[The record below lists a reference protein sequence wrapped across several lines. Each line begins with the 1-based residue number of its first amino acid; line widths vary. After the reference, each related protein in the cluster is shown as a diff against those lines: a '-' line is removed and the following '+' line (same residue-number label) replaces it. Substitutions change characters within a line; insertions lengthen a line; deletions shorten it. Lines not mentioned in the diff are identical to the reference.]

1 MFAAGAR
8 CARMTTPYATAPP
21 ETPARGAIVA
31 EDSRFSITSQFCG
44 RAILR
49 PPRSAIWK
57 FGLGCT
63 AKIETAGMLAAP
75 AGAAAVAGASGN
87 TAPFFLFSA
96 VHRPF
101 FPPLSGFRFAP
112 QSLRHLPTRRRQ
124 LRRALPAPA
133 ARMIYPAAS
142 RNVACTHAPFHEP

>member
-1 MFAAGAR
+1 MFAAGAP
-8 CARMTTPYATAPP
+8 CKRMTTPYAAAPP

-63 AKIETAGMLAAP
+63 AEIETAGMLAAP

-96 VHRPF
+96 VHRPLF
-101 FPPLSGFRFAP
+101 
-112 QSLRHLPTRRRQ
+112 
-124 LRRALPAPA
+124 APA
-133 ARMIYPAAS
+133 AISFAS
-142 RNVACTHAPFHEP
+142 YACTAVACFRTSANWALSLEYCLLGQSLICP

>member
-1 MFAAGAR
+1 MFAAGGR
-8 CARMTTPYATAPP
+8 VERMTTPYATAPA
-21 ETPARGAIVA
+21 ENPARGAMVA
-31 EDSRFSITSQFCG
+31 EDCWFSRTSQFWG

-63 AKIETAGMLAAP
+63 AEIGTAGKLAAP
-75 AGAAAVAGASGN
+75 PGAAAVAGASGN

-101 FPPLSGFRFAP
+101 F
-112 QSLRHLPTRRRQ
+112 
-124 LRRALPAPA
+124 APA
-133 ARMIYPAAS
+133 AISFAS
-142 RNVACTHAPFHEP
+142 YTW

>member
-8 CARMTTPYATAPP
+8 CNRITTPYAPAPP
-21 ETPARGAIVA
+21 ETRARGAIVA
-31 EDSRFSITSQFCG
+31 EDSRFSIPSQFWG

-63 AKIETAGMLAAP
+63 AEIGTAGKLAAP
-75 AGAAAVAGASGN
+75 PGAAAVAGASGN

-96 VHRPF
+96 VHRPV
-101 FPPLSGFRFAP
+101 FAP
-112 QSLRHLPTRRRQ
+112 
-124 LRRALPAPA
+124 AP
-133 ARMIYPAAS
+133 ISFAS
-142 RNVACTHAPFHEP
+142 YT